1 MLDTILAHPGSSR
14 FFNGFMGHHGG
25 GSIFT
30 ILIWIVVILG
40 VAWLLKEVIT
50 KDNDKDRIISESRG
64 SRNDRNDR
72 RAENIA
78 RERLAQG
85 EITRDEFEEIMSTL
99 QENQ

>member
-25 GSIFT
+25 GSIFI
-30 ILIWIVVILG
+30 ILIWVVVILG

-50 KDNDKDRIISESRG
+50 KDNDKDRNILESRS
-64 SRNDRNDR
+64 SRNDRK
-72 RAENIA
+72 AENIA

-99 QENQ
+99 KGNQ